1 MINISSR
8 WREMHAKSPHF
19 ISIPAPVSEIK
30 SSSSSPPILDF
41 AWRCKTIRLIISEY
55 LYDCYVLSIA
65 KLSTIVL
72 IVGSCRLPF
81 FSHSGEKDR
90 QIQMTKYLP
99 YHSYVHSL
107 SLSAIRPRAGRSH
120 TAQTQ
125 QKSSTTMMADGTGMV
140 VAWVVFHHNLFLQP
154 QFNIKNQ

>member
-1 MINISSR
+1 VTRDACKIPSF
-8 WREMHAKSPHF
+8 HF
-19 ISIPAPVSEIK
+19 HTGAGFGNKIIVIVASDFGFW
-30 SSSSSPPILDF
+30 ILHD
-41 AWRCKTIRLIISEY
+41 
-55 LYDCYVLSIA
+55 DGYVLSIA

-99 YHSYVHSL
+99 YHSYVQSL

-140 VAWVVFHHNLFLQP
+140 VA
-154 QFNIKNQ
+154 